1 MKALGAV
8 CGYADAA
15 QMIPYGDYPDLTK
28 VRRVLVVKLRHHGDV
43 LLSSALFNAL
53 KARMPLAQ
61 IDAYIYKDTLP
72 MLEGHPAIHAF
83 HLYDYSWKQ
92 LGLWR
97 RIGRELAVLRAIRGQ
112 KYDLVINLTEGDR
125 GALCALFSGARY
137 RVGWAPEGGA
147 GRSKRRL
154 YTHIVKR
161 PRLPRHM
168 VELNLDAA
176 RRIGIFPEPEQR
188 DLVFAIPEA
197 ARERVRELLR
207 EAGSR
212 EREFALL
219 HPTSR
224 WLFKCWPSVRVAAL
238 VRELHARGVRVAM
251 SAAPDAAELVMI
263 DDILRACP
271 DVPVIN
277 LAGQLSLKELGA
289 LIDACRCL
297 ICVDSVPMHMASA
310 LKRPC
315 VALFGPSSEIVWGP
329 WLNADARVVAQ
340 DYSCR
345 PCNLDGCGG
354 SKVSDCLTT
363 LAVEAVLQPTLALL
377 GKA

>member
-1 MKALGAV
+1 
-8 CGYADAA
+8 
-15 QMIPYGDYPDLTK
+15 MISYGDYPDLTK

-43 LLSSALFNAL
+43 LLSSALFNVL
-53 KARMPLAQ
+53 KTRLPLAR

-72 MLEGHPAIHAF
+72 MLEGHPAIDAF
-83 HLYDYSWKQ
+83 HLYDYSWKR
-92 LGLWR
+92 LGLLP
-97 RIGRELAVLRAIRGQ
+97 RIGREIALLRAIRGRS
-112 KYDLVINLTEGDR
+112 YDLVINLTEGDR

-147 GRSKRRL
+147 GRFKRRL

-168 VELNLDAA
+168 VEQNLDAA

-212 EREFALL
+212 EREFALV

-224 WLFKCWPSVRVAAL
+224 WLFKCWPPARVAAL
-238 VRELHARGVRVAM
+238 VRELHARGVSVAV
-251 SAAPDAAELVMI
+251 SAAPDATELAMI
-263 DDILRACP
+263 DEVLRACAE
-271 DVPVIN
+271 VPVIN
-277 LAGQLSLKELGA
+277 LAGQLNLKELGA

-340 DYSCR
+340 NHSCR

-363 LAVEAVLQPTLALL
+363 LAVDSVLQPTLALL